1 LLRKHIRIYFYLAA
15 MAKRAVKICVI
26 SDVHL
31 GFVGCRAKELLRYL
45 KSIDPEILILNGDF
59 IDIWQFRSYY
69 FPTSHSKVLQRIFKY
84 VSSGKQVYYLTGNHD
99 ELLRKYSGL
108 QLGNFVLD
116 DKLVL
121 ELDGKKH
128 WFFHGDIFDISIH
141 GAKWL
146 AKLGSLGYEL
156 MILLNKLVNF
166 FLELMGRE
174 KSSFSQN
181 LKRATKR
188 GVKKLHNYEVT
199 AAEVGVENGYDFVIN
214 GHSHQPGI
222 KVIRTDKG
230 SVTYVNSG
238 DWVESLTALEYNN
251 GAWKVIHYKD
261 LKFEEDWLKI
271 DYSDLP

>member
-1 LLRKHIRIYFYLAA
+1 
-15 MAKRAVKICVI
+15 MPKRAVKICVI

-166 FLELMGRE
+166 FLELMGKE

-181 LKRATKR
+181 IKKATKR
-188 GVKKLHNYEVT
+188 GVKKLNNYEVT
-199 AAEVGVENGYDFVIN
+199 AAEVGIENGYDFVIN
-214 GHSHQPGI
+214 GHSHQPDI

-238 DWVESLTALEYNN
+238 DWVESMTALEYNN
-251 GAWKVIHYKD
+251 AEWKVIYYKD